1 MKSIKVI
8 LAGIVV
14 ILASLFFM
22 GICILNYNHKGGPHP
37 EGFSLGLFIFGI
49 IICVIGLFL
58 VRDYE
63 YYGDD
68 EEDEEE
74 ENDNEEE

>member
-8 LAGIVV
+8 LAGIVF

-22 GICILNYNHKGGPHP
+22 GICIINHGGGP
-37 EGFSLGLFIFGI
+37 GGLALGLFIFGI
-49 IICVIGLFL
+49 IICVIGLFF
-58 VRDYE
+58 VRDNE

-68 EEDEEE
+68 EDEDEE
-74 ENDNEEE
+74 ENDNEE